1 MTLERVIVFFG
12 NGLTVRNVPI
22 LAQLPRARMCTYAK
36 ISCMQ
41 PTDRE
46 LLEQTY
52 KIERENNKM
61 LRTMRRNSFVGGIFR
76 LIWYALLL
84 GVPLYAYLTYLQPVI
99 NSMLNTA
106 HQVQGTSAQVQLQI
120 EQMQSALQKIPGYSY
135 FTQQKPVAN
144 P

>member
-1 MTLERVIVFFG
+1 
-12 NGLTVRNVPI
+12 
-22 LAQLPRARMCTYAK
+22 
-36 ISCMQ
+36 MQ

-61 LRTMRRNSFVGGIFR
+61 LKGMRRNAFLGGIFR
-76 LIWYALLL
+76 LLWYALLL
-84 GVPLYAYLTYLQPVI
+84 GLPLWAYVTYLQPVV

-120 EQMQSALQKIPGYSY
+120 QELQGALQKIPGYSY
-135 FTQQKPVAN
+135 LSQPKQPATQ
-144 P
+144 